1 MFEKDNRSVFGR
13 TLRYTIDACNLSR
26 MNLDHLTPS
35 LVKQNMEFI
44 KTPVG
49 HEWVSKMALELIDL
63 RDSKLEVHGF
73 IEDEISDMLDFV
85 CTF

>member
-1 MFEKDNRSVFGR
+1 
-13 TLRYTIDACNLSR
+13 
-26 MNLDHLTPS
+26 
-35 LVKQNMEFI
+35 MEFI
-44 KTPVG
+44 ETPVG